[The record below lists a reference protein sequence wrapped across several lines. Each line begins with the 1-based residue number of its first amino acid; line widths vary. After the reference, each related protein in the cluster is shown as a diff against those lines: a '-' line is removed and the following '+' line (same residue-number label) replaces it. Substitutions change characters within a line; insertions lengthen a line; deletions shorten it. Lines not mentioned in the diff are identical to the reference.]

1 MQPIMLTISQ
11 LALITVS
18 ISLILITNPMELLN
32 KTISKEKV
40 LAVQIEDKK
49 NHQTFSKVK
58 TSVKIALTTR
68 IPVISLISILVGHPH
83 NNSNSKIINN
93 SKDSHKLN
101 KNLLQLPLFNK
112 TTIFLTLMTCSQGG
126 QLRQFQSKRTHQTF
140 LMR

>member
-1 MQPIMLTISQ
+1 MLTISQ

-18 ISLILITNPMELLN
+18 ISLIPTTNQMEGLLN

-40 LAVQIEDKK
+40 QAVQIDKK

-68 IPVISLISILVGHPH
+68 IPVISLISILVGHPP

-93 SKDSHKLN
+93 SKDSLKLN
-101 KNLLQLPLFNK
+101 KNPLQLLLFNK

-126 QLRQFQSKRTHQTF
+126 QLRQFQSKRT
-140 LMR
+140 R

>member
-1 MQPIMLTISQ
+1 MLTISQ

-18 ISLILITNPMELLN
+18 ISLIPTTNQMEGLLN

-40 LAVQIEDKK
+40 QAVQIDKK

-68 IPVISLISILVGHPH
+68 IPVISLISILVGHPL
-83 NNSNSKIINN
+83 NNNSKIINN
-93 SKDSHKLN
+93 SSKDSLKLN
-101 KNLLQLPLFNK
+101 KNPLQLLLFNK

-126 QLRQFQSKRTHQTF
+126 QLRQFQSKRT
-140 LMR
+140 R